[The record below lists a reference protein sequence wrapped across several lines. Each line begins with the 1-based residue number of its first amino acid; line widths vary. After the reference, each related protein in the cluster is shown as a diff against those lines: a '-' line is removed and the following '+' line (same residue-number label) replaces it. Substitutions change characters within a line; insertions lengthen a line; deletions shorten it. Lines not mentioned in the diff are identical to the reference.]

1 MPRCVR
7 GLVREFA
14 TVVSVGEE
22 SSRCSRLREG
32 GENAGKRPNLGDA
45 ACGGTIRG
53 LVVWSGTLTSFLRY
67 SQPVVSGKGVGM
79 NRVRAV
85 IVLILLIML
94 AVTLGGA
101 FWTRGVMTYL
111 PFLQARKGNW
121 TGAYVPHGIVDQRP
135 WQTAATLGALAQSA
149 EEKELAREAERLADH
164 EVDQAFSQSLR
175 QASLAKPNLS
185 GKALALQ
192 QRVNEL
198 QEIIKNDQA
207 RIASLTAGAGPK
219 TVGAVSNGSDLE
231 IAKAQLGLDQTE
243 LADSLEDFARE
254 SGDRRVV
261 LQQELAA
268 RQAAM
273 KQYRDRASTDNGQTA
288 VATAEQYTTLAQQ
301 LSTWRSLRNRKQLIA
316 QAGQLASADVAALTE
331 DQARLKTEAAGLGA
345 KSVGESSSERIE
357 RLRQIGAQQNIQ
369 SILDDRLGAQQQLV
383 ALYRRW
389 GEQVEIQR
397 RIVVHLILQ
406 SLAWIAAISIMVI
419 LAGGALQLGLE
430 KMVRD
435 PRQKQT
441 LKTVLNLGMQLV
453 GLLLILLTIFGVPRQ
468 TPTILGLA
476 TAGLTVV
483 FQDFILAF
491 CGWFVLMGPNGVRVR
506 DWVEIDGVGGEVVQ
520 LGLFRTWLLETGN
533 WTASGH
539 PTGRRVS
546 FLNGYA
552 IRGKYFNF
560 STVGQ
565 WMWDEIKVSVPPGT
579 DIHALLNGIYEA
591 TVKTTEADA
600 KMAEMEWKRVTH
612 EEGSPQFSAMPSVNL
627 RPGGAGVDIVI
638 RYITRAGVRLE
649 TRNHLFAMIVELMQ
663 GVSKGDRSLA
673 PPSRYGNLKG

>member
-1 MPRCVR
+1 
-7 GLVREFA
+7 
-14 TVVSVGEE
+14 
-22 SSRCSRLREG
+22 
-32 GENAGKRPNLGDA
+32 
-45 ACGGTIRG
+45 
-53 LVVWSGTLTSFLRY
+53 
-67 SQPVVSGKGVGM
+67 M
-79 NRVRAV
+79 NRARMV
-85 IVLILLIML
+85 IVLILLIAL
-94 AVTLGGA
+94 AVTLAGA
-101 FWTRGVMTYL
+101 FLTRGVMTYL
-111 PFLQARKGNW
+111 PFLQARKGDW
-121 TGAYVPHGIVDQRP
+121 TGAYVPQGVVDQRP
-135 WQTAATLGALAQSA
+135 WQTAATLAALAQSA

-185 GKALALQ
+185 SKALALQ

-207 RIASLTAGAGPK
+207 RIASLNAGAGTKPA
-219 TVGAVSNGSDLE
+219 GAVSNGSDLE
-231 IAKAQLGLDQTE
+231 IARAQLGLDQTE
-243 LADSLEDFARE
+243 LTDSLEDLARE
-254 SGDRRVV
+254 SGDQRIT

-273 KQYRDRASTDNGQTA
+273 KQYRDRASMDDGQTA
-288 VATAEQYTTLAQQ
+288 VASAEQYKTFAQQ
-301 LSTWRSLRNRKQLIA
+301 LSTWRSLRNRKQLIV
-316 QAGQLASADVAALTE
+316 QAEQLARADVAALTE
-331 DQARLKTEAAGLGA
+331 DQARLKTEAAGLGDKA
-345 KSVGESSSERIE
+345 VGESSSERIE

-369 SILDDRLGAQQQLV
+369 SILSDRLGAQQQLA

-406 SLAWIAAISIMVI
+406 SLAWIAAICILVI
-419 LAGGALQLGLE
+419 LAGWALQLALE

-441 LKTVLNLGMQLV
+441 LETVLNLGTQLV

-468 TPTILGLA
+468 MPTILGLA

-520 LGLFRTWLLETGN
+520 LGLFRTWLLEAGN

-579 DIHALLNGIYEA
+579 DIHPLLKGIYEA

-627 RPGGAGVDIVI
+627 RPAGAGVDIVI
-638 RYITRAGVRLE
+638 RYITRAGVRVE

-663 GVSKGDRSLA
+663 GVSKEDRNL
-673 PPSRYGNLKG
+673 PPLSRMGN